1 MHGEKGE
8 YEIITVWVNDL
19 LLFTSSTQSCERI
32 KKDLCSEWEITD
44 LGEPAKIIGIE
55 IMKSKSTITILQNQY
70 MLNIL
75 KR

>member
-1 MHGEKGE
+1 MGH
-8 YEIITVWVNDL
+8 DL